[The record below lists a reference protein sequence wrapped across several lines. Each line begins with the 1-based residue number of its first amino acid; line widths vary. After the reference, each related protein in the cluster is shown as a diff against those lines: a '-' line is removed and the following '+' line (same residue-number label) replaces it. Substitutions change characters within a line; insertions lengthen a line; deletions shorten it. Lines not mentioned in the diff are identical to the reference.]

1 MSCREKKENCGC
13 QFNIKNHGVCDV
25 TRIKLD
31 GKNRKMLNWS
41 EVSVPEIMTV
51 PNQKPD
57 IEHLNQIYVT
67 AKNIQS
73 KLIETP
79 FAYDIYDRQ
88 ATPFEITAVTNAI
101 GLAVIDLTPV
111 TDAVNA
117 ILAIPGLPAI
127 PAVAA
132 LQAALDAVT
141 AAGTGLTTAVNDA
154 LATLAVPCLLAGTLV
169 TLVQTVEAAVNLL
182 RAALDALI
190 LAANALVTATA
201 AIPVVGPL
209 VKTAVDALITAINV
223 ILDTITTILNA
234 LLATVTLVGD
244 TSVLVIKGNEEGT
257 CLSGRKLIVEG
268 VLEQKA
274 VYTALVPSQSV
285 HTVENQIPFNAYII
299 PYASFDGLTYEEN
312 LVVVEDPATPCVTK
326 TVNGFLYNPAN
337 PLKVD
342 LCENFDISVC
352 VEDIFAYPVDERN
365 IFKNTTLFLWA
376 KPEDAGRCQ

>member
-1 MSCREKKENCGC
+1 MSCKEKKENCGC
-13 QFNIKNHGVCDV
+13 QFNIKDHGVCDV
-25 TRIKLD
+25 ARIKLD
-31 GKNRKMLNWS
+31 GKSRKMLNWS

-51 PNQKPD
+51 PDQKPD

-67 AKNIQS
+67 AKNIQT

-88 ATPFEITAVTNAI
+88 ATPFEITAVTDAI
-101 GLAVIDLTPV
+101 GLAEFDLTPV
-111 TDAVNA
+111 TNAVNA

-141 AAGTGLTTAVNDA
+141 TAGTSLATAVTDALTT
-154 LATLAVPCLLAGTLV
+154 LAGPCLLASTLV
-169 TLVQTVEAAVNLL
+169 TLVQSVEAAVNLL
-182 RAALDALI
+182 RDALNALI

-201 AIPVVGPL
+201 AIPIVGPL
-209 VKTAVDALITAINV
+209 VEAAVDVLVTAINV
-223 ILDTITTILNA
+223 VLDAITTALDA
-234 LLATVTLVGD
+234 LLAAITLVGD

-274 VYTALVPSQSV
+274 IYTALVSSQSV

-299 PYASFDGLTYEEN
+299 PYANFDGLTYEEG
-312 LVVVEDPATPCVTK
+312 LVVVEDPAAPCVTK
-326 TVNGFLYNPAN
+326 TVNGFLFNPAN

-342 LCENFDISVC
+342 LCESFDVSVC

-376 KPEDAGRCQ
+376 KPEDAMKCQ

>member
-1 MSCREKKENCGC
+1 MSCKEKKENCGC
-13 QFNIKNHGVCDV
+13 RFNIKNHGVCDV
-25 TRIKLD
+25 TRIMLD

-41 EVSVPEIMTV
+41 EVSVPEIMAV
-51 PNQKPD
+51 PDQKPD

-67 AKNIQS
+67 AKNVRS

-79 FAYDIYDRQ
+79 FAYDVYDRQ
-88 ATPFEITAVTNAI
+88 ATAFEITAVTNAI
-101 GLAVIDLTPV
+101 GLAEVNLAAVIN
-111 TDAVNA
+111 AVDA

-132 LQAALDAVT
+132 LQAAFTAVT
-141 AAGTGLTTAVNDA
+141 DAGTSLTQAVNDA
-154 LATLAVPCLLAGTLV
+154 LTTLAEPCLLATTLATV
-169 TLVQTVEAAVNLL
+169 IQTVKAALDLL
-182 RAALDALI
+182 QAALDALI

-209 VKTAVDALITAINV
+209 VKTAVDVLIAAVNATLDVITAA
-223 ILDTITTILNA
+223 LDA
-234 LLATVTLVGD
+234 LLAAVTLVGD

-274 VYTALVPSQSV
+274 IYTALTPSQSV

-299 PYASFDGLTYEEN
+299 PYASFEGLTYEEG
-312 LVVVEDPATPCVTK
+312 LVVAEDPATPCVTR
-326 TVNGFLYNPAN
+326 TVNGFLFNPDN
-337 PLKVD
+337 PPKAD
-342 LCENFDISVC
+342 LCENFDVSVC

-376 KPEDAGRCQ
+376 KPEGSVKCQ

>member
-1 MSCREKKENCGC
+1 MSCKEKKENCGC
-13 QFNIKNHGVCDV
+13 RFNIKNHGVCDV

-41 EVSVPEIMTV
+41 EVSVPEIMSV
-51 PNQKPD
+51 PDQKPD

-67 AKNIQS
+67 AKNVRS

-79 FAYDIYDRQ
+79 FAYDVYDRQ
-88 ATPFEITAVTNAI
+88 ATAFEITAVTNAI
-101 GLAVIDLTPV
+101 GLAVFDLTPI
-111 TDAVNA
+111 TDAVDA

-132 LQAALDAVT
+132 LQAALTAVP
-141 AAGTGLTTAVNDA
+141 AAGTSLTEAVNEA
-154 LATLAVPCLLAGTLV
+154 LATLAGPCLLASTLV
-169 TLVQTVEAAVNLL
+169 ALSKTVEAAVDIL

-201 AIPVVGPL
+201 AIPIVGPL
-209 VKTAVDALITAINV
+209 VEAAVDVLIAAINV
-223 ILDTITTILNA
+223 ILDTITTTLEA
-234 LLATVTLVGD
+234 LLAAITLVGD
-244 TSVLVIKGNEEGT
+244 TSVLVIKSNEEGT

-274 VYTALVPSQSV
+274 IYTALLPSQSV

-299 PYASFDGLTYEEN
+299 PYASFEGLTYEEG
-312 LVVVEDPATPCVTK
+312 LVVAEDPATPCVTS
-326 TVNGFLYNPAN
+326 TVNGFLFNPDN
-337 PLKVD
+337 PPKVD
-342 LCENFDISVC
+342 LCENFDVSVC

-376 KPEDAGRCQ
+376 KPEGSTKCQ